1 MLDLVKNETERIE
14 SRFLEPAC
22 GDGNFL
28 APLLERKLKIVKN
41 KYAKSQ
47 TDFER
52 MTLLAISSIYGIE
65 LLQDNIDVC
74 INRLFKIA
82 NKLYLKLY
90 KNKCKET
97 FRKSLKFIL
106 KRNILHGNALTLK
119 KANSDDYIV
128 FSEWSLV
135 NGGMIKRRDFE
146 YRELADFDPK
156 KPTLFSIREVSDTGE
171 TIFSPKPIKKFPLI
185 HYLKIDYENAK

>member
-1 MLDLVKNETERIE
+1 MNIKSKKRIRDHGEVFTQKKEVNAMLDLVKNETERIE

-97 FRKSLKFIL
+97 TIVLNEHEEWECINFIP
-106 KRNILHGNALTLK
+106 KR
-119 KANSDDYIV
+119 
-128 FSEWSLV
+128 
-135 NGGMIKRRDFE
+135 GGE
-146 YRELADFDPK
+146 
-156 KPTLFSIREVSDTGE
+156 
-171 TIFSPKPIKKFPLI
+171 
-185 HYLKIDYENAK
+185 